1 MRKSPGEPSKRTEQ
15 QLRQTAE
22 RYSEDTDVTPL
33 KYYEDLE
40 VKNTRPAPIGKYATN
55 TTPSDTSVQ
64 KTPLKFERDDTDTA
78 VPGYYPSTKPVTD
91 MSKAPLF
98 FGKPGQFETIRTWC
112 DITFLTND
120 ELAQSN
126 QKKAAFFASLFR
138 GPVLTWFA
146 RQKDKQSLLQ
156 DYDTLVERVQEAWDK
171 SDRVKEAD
179 AARRLT
185 SITQRKAVRNYA
197 NELSDLFEILNI
209 DENAKQAIFKRGLK
223 QHVREALVSND
234 AYKDYSELVDEAER
248 IDSELFSIR
257 RGSGHRGSGQRKFNG
272 KCNSC
277 GQFGHKARDCR
288 KNKRDDHW

>member
-1 MRKSPGEPSKRTEQ
+1 MSHFPNDSHIVQIRKQIARERSRIRAYRSPPSRQPAVRKSPGEPAKRSEQ

-33 KYYEDLE
+33 RYYEDIE
-40 VKNTRPAPIGKYATN
+40 VKNTRPAPIGRYATN
-55 TTPSDTSVQ
+55 TTPSETSLQ
-64 KTPLKFERDDTDTA
+64 KTPLKFERDDTDTDTT

-98 FGKPGQFETIRTWC
+98 FGKPGQFETIKTWC

-146 RQKDKQSLLQ
+146 RQKDKTSLLQ
-156 DYDTLVERVQEAWDK
+156 DYDTLVERVKEAWDK

-197 NELSDLFEILNI
+197 NELSDLFETLNI
-209 DENAKQAIFKRGLK
+209 DENAKQAII
-223 QHVREALVSND
+223 
-234 AYKDYSELVDEAER
+234 KD
-248 IDSELFSIR
+248 
-257 RGSGHRGSGQRKFNG
+257 
-272 KCNSC
+272 
-277 GQFGHKARDCR
+277 
-288 KNKRDDHW
+288 